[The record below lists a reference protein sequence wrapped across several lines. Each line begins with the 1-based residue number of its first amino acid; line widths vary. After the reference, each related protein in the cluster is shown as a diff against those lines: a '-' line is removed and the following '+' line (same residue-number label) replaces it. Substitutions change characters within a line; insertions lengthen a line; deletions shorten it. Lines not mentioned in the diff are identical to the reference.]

1 MNIQETGV
9 VRKMYSFDGRVALV
23 TGGTKGIGKAIAL
36 CLARGGARV
45 AVNYSSDDEAALRT
59 EAELREISGFGLSLK
74 ADVSDSRQVQ
84 EMFGKI
90 LEATGTLD
98 IVVNNAGMIKDSL
111 LMLMKDE
118 DWRRVIDVNLTGVYN
133 CSKVALRP
141 MIGEKWGRI
150 INIISPTA
158 LMGRAGQTNYAAS
171 KGGILS
177 FTRSLAREVAS
188 YGITVNTVS
197 PGLIETELT
206 SSLSEKVKNEFL
218 GMIPGRRLGTTEE
231 VSHAV
236 AFLASGK
243 AGYITGSYISVD
255 GGMT

>member
-1 MNIQETGV
+1 
-9 VRKMYSFDGRVALV
+9 MYRFDGRVALV
-23 TGGTKGIGKAIAL
+23 TGGTKGIGRAVAL
-36 CLARGGARV
+36 RLARGGARV
-45 AVNYSSDDEAALRT
+45 VVNYSSDEEAAAET
-59 EAELREISGFGLSLK
+59 VEELRRESGFGLSLK
-74 ADVSDSRQVQ
+74 ADVSDSGQVE
-84 EMFGKI
+84 EMFAGV
-90 LEATGTLD
+90 LEAAGTLH
-98 IVVNNAGMIKDSL
+98 ILVNNAGIIRDSL
-111 LMLMKDE
+111 LMLMKEE
-118 DWRRVIDVNLTGVYN
+118 DWRRVIEVNLTGVYN
-133 CSKVALRP
+133 CSKAALRP

-158 LMGRAGQTNYAAS
+158 LMGRAGQANYAAS

-177 FTRSLAREVAS
+177 FTRSLSREVAS
-188 YGITVNTVS
+188 YGITVNAVS

-218 GMIPGRRLGTTEE
+218 GMIPGRRLGSTEE

-236 AFLASGK
+236 AFLASAQ